1 MSKHSRAKT
10 RAWYVH
16 EDGFSLRLVSG
27 PDDTVLDGPAT
38 ADRVADALDALAPLV
53 QPLNA
58 DMDVTCR
65 DRDWINSAAPLPL
78 WHLRTT
84 DVPAQVR
91 MRALYVDPQTR
102 ESAGPSLSPDAVRA
116 WMTEALGQTC
126 PTAQMP
132 QTDWGDIFVYA
143 TRVRVPEE
151 NLAGRDALDL
161 EIRRGGTA
169 TVPVERQEGDAWA
182 FGPSEA
188 FWLEPVSL
196 RFSHGYGELSL
207 TLTAYWSLWW
217 EFGSPANALVREAV
231 ARLREHG
238 WELTDDDAP
247 LLPSGNKA

>member
-1 MSKHSRAKT
+1 MRKQSRSKPPS
-10 RAWYVH
+10 WGVND
-16 EDGFSLRLVSG
+16 DGYSLYLVSDRG
-27 PDDTVLDGPAT
+27 SDPRSGPA
-38 ADRVADALDALAPLV
+38 AAVRVADALEALAPLV

-65 DRDWINSAAPLPL
+65 DRDWIDSAAPLPL
-78 WHLRTT
+78 WHLRAT

-151 NLAGRDALDL
+151 SLAGRDALDL
-161 EIRRGGTA
+161 RTRGGTA

-207 TLTAYWSLWW
+207 TLTVYWSLWS
-217 EFGSPANALVREAV
+217 EPGTPANTLVREAV